1 MKKSSSKA
9 DPVLAIED
17 EINLAY
23 MTRLGLS
30 PRKSKIQDDPFT
42 PSDSKSLK
50 SLRGKS
56 RDQILQIYST
66 KGTKKSPGRES
77 AAISPKVGIKGTTRN
92 ADL

>member
-1 MKKSSSKA
+1 
-9 DPVLAIED
+9 
-17 EINLAY
+17 

-66 KGTKKSPGRES
+66 KGTKKSPGHES
-77 AAISPKVGIKGTTRN
+77 AANSPKVGIKGTTRN